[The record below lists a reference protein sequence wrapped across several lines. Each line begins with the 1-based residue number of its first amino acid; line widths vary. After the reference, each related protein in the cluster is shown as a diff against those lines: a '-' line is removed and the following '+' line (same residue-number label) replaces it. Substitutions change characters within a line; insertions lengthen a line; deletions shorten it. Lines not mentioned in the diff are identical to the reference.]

1 MTTAAKDALTGQ
13 MESMKLTDESSIKVA
28 DLVDRLKR
36 VEDENTQLKAL
47 LQAMEARLVTLE
59 GGKPAA
65 VAAVAAPAAPAAAA
79 KPADNDDDFDLFGE
93 DDEEESEEKKRIT
106 EERLKAYNAKKAKS
120 KPFQT
125 YF

>member
-1 MTTAAKDALTGQ
+1 MTTTAKDALTGQ

-65 VAAVAAPAAPAAAA
+65 VAVVAAPAAPAAA
-79 KPADNDDDFDLFGE
+79 KPAENDDDFDLFGE

-120 KPFQT
+120 RHFQT

>member
-47 LQAMEARLVTLE
+47 LQAMEARLVSLE

-65 VAAVAAPAAPAAAA
+65 VAAVAAPVAA

-93 DDEEESEEKKRIT
+93 DDEE
-106 EERLKAYNAKKAKS
+106 AKKKS
-120 KPFQT
+120 VSPRSVSRLTTPKNPKV
-125 YF
+125 Y